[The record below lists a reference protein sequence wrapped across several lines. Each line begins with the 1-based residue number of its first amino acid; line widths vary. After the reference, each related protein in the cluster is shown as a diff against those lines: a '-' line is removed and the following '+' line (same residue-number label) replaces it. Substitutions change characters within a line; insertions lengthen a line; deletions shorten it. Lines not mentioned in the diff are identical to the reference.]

1 MPNAP
6 LEIGTQSNYGRYGQD
21 GAARLINCYAEEL
34 GKEGKHPRPVYA
46 CAGLVLFA
54 ELVDGGSV
62 RAMIDVGDDL
72 YVVAGRA
79 IYRVDATGLAEQIGG
94 MPSDGH
100 VWMSR
105 NRQSPYP
112 QITATCDGI
121 TKIIVGSTVIDLED
135 SDLPPANS
143 NCNLAGYTVF
153 SIPDGRYFWSQ
164 IDETTDINALDFA
177 SAEANPDGLLVVRA
191 LGQHLVLFGTKSI
204 EFHMHTG
211 SDRVFER
218 SHVIQVGCY
227 AAGSVAEVPIITGQ
241 IVTDSIAF
249 AATDLQGAFAGVCIV
264 ENLSSRKISTHAV
277 DRSVRDEPDR
287 DSITACSWSDG
298 GHAFYCISGS
308 TFSWCWD
315 SATGQWH
322 ERQSYGLQR
331 WIGRSVQHF
340 AGGQVVGDHTSNKLY
355 RMSNDI
361 QDEDGAPLIF
371 TVQTPPAHAFPNGLE
386 FSALYIDVMTGVGVV
401 DGPSQDVDPQIMLS
415 WSEDGKHFSAIRHLD
430 IGRAGETTRQ
440 VKTTRLGQT
449 KRGGGGRTYRVS
461 ASAAVV
467 RGLMAMS
474 ADVNVV
480 AA

>member
-1 MPNAP
+1 MTIAP

-21 GAARLINCYAEEL
+21 GVARLINCYAEKL
-34 GKEGKHPRPVYA
+34 GKEGKAPVPVYA

-79 IYRVDATGLAEQIGG
+79 IYRVDATGLVEQIGG
-94 MPSDGH
+94 MPSDGY

-105 NRQSPYP
+105 NRQSPNP
-112 QITATCDGI
+112 QITVTCDGI
-121 TKIIVGSTVIDLED
+121 SKIIVGSTVIDLED
-135 SDLPPANS
+135 SDLPPASS

-153 SIPDGRYFWSQ
+153 SIADGRYFWTE
-164 IDETTDINALDFA
+164 IDESTDINALDFA

-191 LGQHLVLFGTKSI
+191 LGQHLVLFGARST

-218 SHVIQVGCY
+218 SHVIQVGCFS
-227 AAGSVAEVPIITGQ
+227 AGSVAEVPIITGQ
-241 IVTDSIAF
+241 AVTDSIAF
-249 AATDLQGAFAGVCIV
+249 AAADLKGAYAGVCIV

-277 DRSVRDEPDR
+277 DRSIRDEPDR
-287 DSITACSWSDG
+287 SSITAASWSDG

-331 WIGRSVQHF
+331 WIGRSVQFF
-340 AGGQVVGDHTSNKLY
+340 AGGQIVGDHTDNKLY
-355 RMSNDI
+355 RMSNDYH
-361 QDEDGAPLIF
+361 DEDGDPLIF
-371 TVQTPPAHAFPNGLE
+371 TVQTPPAHAFPNVLE
-386 FSALYIDVMTGVGVV
+386 FNTLHIDVITGVGLVSG
-401 DGPSQDVDPQIMLS
+401 DPEDVDPQLMLS
-415 WSEDGKHFSAIRHLD
+415 WSEDGQNFTSPRLLD
-430 IGRAGETTRQ
+430 LGRAGETTKR

-449 KRGGGGRTYRVS
+449 KRGGGGRTYKVSVS
-461 ASAAVV
+461 ARVA
-467 RGLMAMS
+467 RGLMAMA